1 MIIHDKI
8 YGNFEI
14 DGVLKELILSPPVQ
28 RLKKVHQGG
37 ACYLMNEK
45 WNITRYDHSIGVM
58 LLIRKLGGCLEEQ
71 IAGLLH
77 DVSHT
82 AFSHVVDY
90 VYENENE
97 DFHERIFDKIIEQ
110 SDIPTILS
118 NHGHDY
124 KEILFPMEQWSI
136 LEQPLPELCADRI
149 DYTLRDMHSYFNI
162 SKDEINKFL
171 NSLIVKEE
179 KICVKSLQ
187 SAEWFTETYY
197 KEVIDF
203 FMSPENVYS
212 YHLLSK
218 AIKISLQHKLITSD
232 DLLDDDYTLLS
243 KLTTSNNAEILAI
256 LQQINSNVKL
266 ELNNTHYDIHGKHK
280 ARLIDPAV
288 VINNFI
294 KKASELSTSVAQLN
308 DHAAHKFREG
318 VFIKIV

>member
-1 MIIHDKI
+1 MIIHDRI

-14 DGVLKELILSPPVQ
+14 EGVLKELILSPPVQ

-58 LLIRKLGGCLEEQ
+58 LLIRRLGGCLEEQ

-90 VYENENE
+90 VFENANE
-97 DFHERIFDKIIEQ
+97 DFHEQIFDKIIEQ

-118 NHGHDY
+118 NYGHYY

-136 LEQPLPELCADRI
+136 LEQPLPDLCADRI
-149 DYTLRDMHSYFNI
+149 DYTLRDMHSYFDI

-212 YHLLSK
+212 NNLLSK
-218 AIKISLQHKLITSD
+218 AIKISLQHKLITPD
-232 DLLDDDYTLLS
+232 DLLDNDYTLLS
-243 KLTTSNNAEILAI
+243 KLTNSNNAEVLAI

-266 ELNNTHYDIHGKHK
+266 ELNDTSYDIHGKHK

-288 VINNFI
+288 VINDSIN
-294 KKASELSTSVAQLN
+294 KASELSTWVAQLN
-308 DHAAHKFREG
+308 DHAARKFREG